1 MNSAGSCLQRRWLHS
16 HEEDTGNNRIYRPSH
31 NPLPRTR
38 APRHVLEFA
47 DGERVI
53 SRVGGPA
60 DSRVAREGRWHV
72 EQPEPLI
79 LRVTWDDL
87 SEASLEVIECSDT
100 VLQIR
105 ILTGSI
111 D

>member
-1 MNSAGSCLQRRWLHS
+1 MISGSCLQRRWLHS
-16 HEEDTGNNRIYRPSH
+16 QEEDTGEIRVYRSSSI
-31 NPLPRTR
+31 PLPPTR

-47 DGERVI
+47 NEERVI

-60 DSRVAREGRWHV
+60 DSRVAREGRWDV
-72 EQPEPLI
+72 VQPEPLI
-79 LRVTWDDL
+79 LRLTWDDL
-87 SEASLEVIECSDT
+87 SGSSLEVIECSDT